1 MKADSIS
8 TTRYEVIQE
17 TDPYRDYQS
26 LNEYDMLSNFYQ
38 DISDST
44 KSADTGSGCDQQ
56 SLAGDSLTVAP
67 CSSTLPSKSLPM
79 DNVDHSKPVFR
90 KTPVPYRKF
99 GRACSSMK
107 LSLHRPQQGQIVEP
121 VGDEGLGNKHISCDI
136 GEIGP
141 TRCMTG
147 NDIGAIQ
154 TNIGII

>member
-1 MKADSIS
+1 MFGIICMICNKLTKLFFFAFLEEQIKTVKADSIS

-17 TDPYRDYQS
+17 TDPYPKYQS

-99 GRACSSMK
+99 GRAGSSMK

-121 VGDEGLGNKHISCDI
+121 VGDEGLGNKHW
-136 GEIGP
+136 
-141 TRCMTG
+141 
-147 NDIGAIQ
+147 
-154 TNIGII
+154 